1 GSVCAAQPVTTILA
15 CGRFRRS
22 ARIACR
28 AWRTASA
35 VTAQVLTTTVS
46 LKPARSASRRITCDS
61 AALSRQPKVTTST
74 LTGSRFRSCRA
85 CIGEQCGIEPAGVL
99 VFDGSGHQHVIVS
112 LAPFDREV
120 AARQSDRHLTAGA
133 AEPCRGDRNG
143 ASRRTAGLSEAGAA
157 LPGADH
163 RVIA

>member
-1 GSVCAAQPVTTILA
+1 MATNVCGSVCAAQPVTTILA
-15 CGRFRRS
+15 EGRSRRS

-46 LKPARSASRRITCDS
+46 LKPARSASRRITSDS

-74 LTGSRFRSCRA
+74 LMRLSRARA
-85 CIGEQCGIEPAGVL
+85 GKERRIEAAAVL
-99 VFDGSGHQHVIVS
+99 VFDRPRHQHVVVA

-120 AARQSDRHLTAGA
+120 AAGQRHSDLA
-133 AEPCRGDRNG
+133 A
-143 ASRRTAGLSEAGAA
+143 S
-157 LPGADH
+157 
-163 RVIA
+163 